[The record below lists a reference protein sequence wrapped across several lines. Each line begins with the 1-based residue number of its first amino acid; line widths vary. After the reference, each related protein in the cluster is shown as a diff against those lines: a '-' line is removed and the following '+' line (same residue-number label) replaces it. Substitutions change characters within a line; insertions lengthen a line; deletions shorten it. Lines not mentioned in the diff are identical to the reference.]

1 MFERNALTQLK
12 EWAARSNHKPLV
24 LRGARQVGK
33 TTLVEQFAQEYG
45 VYLKLNLEKSMDR
58 QLFESGMPMEELIS
72 TIYLLNNQERRSVPT
87 LLFIDE
93 IQNSPQ
99 AVAMLRYFYE
109 EVSGIDV
116 VAAGSLLENLI
127 DKHISFPVG
136 RVEYMA
142 VRPCSFN
149 EFLGAIDEKGLKA
162 AQRDVTLPA
171 PLHDKMLRL
180 FNTYTLIGG
189 MPEVVRSFAES
200 RDIISLKYIYETLL
214 TGYRDD
220 VEKYSDTDSMRNT
233 IRHILNAG
241 WIYAGQRITFEK
253 FGNSLYRSREM
264 SEAFRTLEKTMLLE
278 LVYPMTSAVVPMAP
292 EPKRSPKLLWLDTGL
307 VNYAGGIQK
316 ELANIRDISDAWTG
330 HIAEQIVGQELL
342 GSDNLFSHKR
352 YFWVNGTGSE
362 AEVDF
367 VIQFEDKIIPIEVK
381 AGHNSRLRS
390 LHQFMEKAPHDIAVR
405 FWGNPFSID
414 EVVTPRG
421 KRFRLFNLP
430 YYYAGQINGV
440 LQKYNI

>member
-1 MFERNALTQLK
+1 MFERNSLAKLR
-12 EWAARSNHKPLV
+12 EWAARPNHKPLV

-33 TTLVEQFAQEYG
+33 TTLVNEFAKEYG
-45 VYLKLNLEKSMDR
+45 VFLRLNLEKYEDR
-58 QLFESGMPMEELIS
+58 RLFESTSSMEELIT
-72 TIYLLNNQERRSVPT
+72 TIYLLNNQERKNVPT

-99 AVAMLRYFYE
+99 AVALLRYFYE

-116 VAAGSLLENLI
+116 IAAGSLLENLI

-149 EFLGAIDEKGLKA
+149 EFLGAIGEKGLKTVQQEA
-162 AQRDVTLPA
+162 AIPA
-171 PLHDKMLRL
+171 PLHDKVIRL
-180 FNTYTLIGG
+180 FNTFTLIGG
-189 MPEVVRSFAES
+189 MPEAVNSYAENQ
-200 RDIISLKYIYETLL
+200 DIVFLKNIYETLL

-220 VEKYSDTDSMRNT
+220 VEKYSETESMRNV

-241 WIYAGQRITFEK
+241 WIYAGQRITFER

-278 LVYPMTSAVVPMAP
+278 LVYPTSSPVVPLAP

-316 ELANIRDISDAWTG
+316 ELATITDISSAWSG

-342 GSDNLFSHKR
+342 SSDNLFSHKR
-352 YFWVNGTGSE
+352 YFWVNGGGSE
-362 AEVDF
+362 AEADF
-367 VIQFEDKIIPIEVK
+367 VIQYEDKIIPIEVK
-381 AGHNSRLRS
+381 AGHNSHLRS
-390 LHQFMEKAPHDIAVR
+390 LHQFMEKAPHDLSVR

-414 EVVTPRG
+414 EVKTPKG
-421 KRFRLFNLP
+421 KSFRLFNLP
-430 YYYAGQINGV
+430 YYYAGQIKEI
-440 LQKYNI
+440 LRKYS